1 VSPSIRERVALA
13 VAFLDAALRY
23 WLTVFPRASRGV
35 SHWQRRAAQIPDPT
49 LRRLGIDSLRERS
62 NIEGAAAFAAF
73 APRTHRAAVVRA
85 LVAFQAAY
93 NYADLLSE
101 QPHENAIANGH
112 RLHEA
117 LPAALQATPD
127 PNASQLDYYA
137 LHPQRDDG
145 GYLRE
150 LVATARAALSTLPS
164 FPAVAGSARSAAERI
179 VTFQSLNV
187 GTEQGDHVALA
198 EWAREHTPAGSEL
211 EWWEVAAAAG
221 SSLGVHVLIAA
232 AAEDRLHREEVAAL
246 DRARSR
252 LLPLDR
258 SAALAARQPRRPQG
272 GRQDRSAEPRLLL
285 RLASAGGRPDAD
297 ARRGVRRPSPDAAA
311 GTQPSADPRRDGGQL
326 PVQSRGEH
334 ARGQR
339 HRPQRARRDRRAR
352 QTDAARLPAEASRQF
367 GIGWPFESGRG
378 KSGLDVGVARSR
390 EALPRRGRGSCAC
403 S

>member
-1 VSPSIRERVALA
+1 VTPSIRERVALA

-23 WLTVFPRASRGV
+23 WLTVFPRASREV

-73 APRTHRAAVVRA
+73 APRAHRAAVVHA

-127 PNASQLDYYA
+127 PNAPQLDYYA

-150 LVATARAALSTLPS
+150 LVGAARASLSTLPS
-164 FPAVAGSARSAAERI
+164 FPAVAGSAQIAAERI

-198 EWAREHTPAGSEL
+198 EWARERTPTGSEL

-232 AAEDRLHREEVAAL
+232 AAEDGLQQKDVAAL
-246 DRARSR
+246 DRTYFPWIGALHSLLDNLVDRKEDVRTDQPSLVSYYASPVQAADRMRMLAEESVGRARALPR
-252 LLPLDR
+252 GRRHLLI
-258 SAALAARQPRRPQG
+258 LAAM
-272 GRQDRSAEPRLLL
+272 
-285 RLASAGGRPDAD
+285 AGNYLSNP
-297 ARRGVRRPSPDAAA
+297 
-311 GTQPSADPRRDGGQL
+311 
-326 PVQSRGEH
+326 
-334 ARGQR
+334 
-339 HRPQRARRDRRAR
+339 
-352 QTDAARLPAEASRQF
+352 EANTPEVS
-367 GIGWPFESGRG
+367 
-378 KSGLDVGVARSR
+378 DVARSVLDAIGELAKPTLLVFR
-390 EALPRRGRGSCAC
+390 LRRLAGGGTSA
-403 S
+403 